1 MLMCEP
7 PSHVR
12 ASLTCASLPHMCEPP
27 SHQFR
32 PIKDGAEQLEH
43 LLLSAVPAMIVA
55 IIQLNSKYIYLLSK
69 V

>member
-1 MLMCEP
+1 
-7 PSHVR
+7 
-12 ASLTCASLPHMCEPP
+12 MCEPP